1 MPTFEIDG
9 SPGGIR
15 ARASLLRSKA
25 DLLITTG
32 DALGRITTEGWNSR
46 AADRFRE
53 KYETEPERWRAG
65 GDGFLTAA
73 SSLEAYAAAVE
84 SAQQRARW
92 AEAEYARGEQVTVS
106 ARAAYDADVARARDE
121 ASAAAA
127 RGQLMTLTIVP
138 FEDPGETIRQ
148 AAMAEYAAAKADLEA
163 AAHLCADG
171 VRAGCAAAPEERKWY
186 ESVGAAIGGFLV
198 GAGEALLDLGKLVAF
213 LGNPAAFLF
222 MELSMDAAGGMTA
235 EEIAAK
241 NRLRLEDAQGLLD
254 ALRDDPV
261 EFGKNIGKALLDW
274 DTWTDD
280 PARALGHLVPDAIL
294 AVATGGAGAAVS
306 RGVKGGADTLDAL
319 SDLNRLD
326 DVADMRRLDDP
337 TGLGDLGR
345 VDGLAEGRV
354 YRLGDDT
361 PHETRFAPEQI
372 SSGTNARSL
381 IDGALEDP
389 DLFARHGV
397 DQPWT
402 RQDLIDRINTPTS
415 ELSPSDRAILTVLRD
430 TVPAPEAGTPM
441 QKVVTQ
447 GQVDDYLAGHSATNP
462 YYEVDG
468 IGGSVTR
475 VEDTAHLSTPGDLY
489 DGLRLDYPGT
499 PFQPDDDTM
508 RVVRFEPDD
517 DNFVV
522 PRNSDMGGA
531 ERFDEW
537 SDPFTG
543 NGFTKAGDDVVPE
556 FQVDR
561 GVTMRDGAEMWEIRA
576 DGAQEL
582 VAVLRKQ
589 QWVEVPR

>member
-121 ASAAAA
+121 ASAVAA

-148 AAMAEYAAAKADLEA
+148 AALAEYAAAKADLEA

-326 DVADMRRLDDP
+326 DP
-337 TGLGDLGR
+337 TGLDDLGR

-415 ELSPSDRAILTVLRD
+415 ELSPSDRAILTDLRD

-508 RVVRFEPDD
+508 RVLRFEPDD